1 MKKLLLLSAALVLGT
16 GLVATADMSD
26 NFDSYA
32 DKAAFDAVWTPT
44 SGGGMLLITDQPVP
58 PVSPPN
64 MIYQTTAALQS
75 RRAVAPVAAGDLY
88 FKFDFYD
95 ERGTGSLAR
104 TYGMAYG
111 RGGAG
116 AWTDGLT
123 QIIAVGKYNGIA
135 TTKYSARVAFGSSN
149 WFNLD
154 LGPDRTVGWHTAEVF
169 GNLDT
174 ATYDFYIDGI
184 FSGSAPMG
192 NQGVVFNWA
201 VMGSGLTSTHGMY
214 FDNVFLGEKPVEPI
228 PEPMSMALAGLG
240 LAAVGA
246 IRRRRS

>member
-1 MKKLLLLSAALVLGT
+1 MKKLVLLSAALVLCT
-16 GLVATADMSD
+16 GIAASANMFD

-32 DKAAFDAVWTPT
+32 NQAAFDAVWTPT
-44 SGGGMLLITDQPVP
+44 GTAMQLITTQPVP
-58 PVSPPN
+58 PVSAPN
-64 MIYQTTAALQS
+64 MIYQTTAAMQS

-88 FKFDFYD
+88 FRFDFYD

-116 AWTDGLT
+116 AWTDPLT
-123 QIIAVGKYNGIA
+123 QIIAVGKYNSTA

-149 WFNLD
+149 WFTLD
-154 LGPDRTVGWHTAEVF
+154 LGPDRSIGWHTAEVF
-169 GNLDT
+169 GNLT
-174 ATYDFYIDGI
+174 NATYDFYIDGI

-192 NQGVVFNWA
+192 NQAVVFNWA

-214 FDNVFLGEKPVEPI
+214 FDNVYLGEKPVEPI

-246 IRRRRS
+246 IRRRRG